1 MNWNALWPQIEQA
14 AVNTAKLAAKQY
26 EDEARA
32 DAEAFVNRAGALLL
46 KYTTQL
52 AADEIS
58 EAEFADLVQG
68 LKDLAT
74 LNALTEAGLGAVAL
88 QALRDAV
95 VSAIIQV
102 VLDAV

>member
-1 MNWNALWPQIEQA
+1 MNWNELWPQIEQA
-14 AVNTAKLAAKQY
+14 AVTTARLAAKQY
-26 EDEARA
+26 AAEATA
-32 DAEAFVNRAGALLL
+32 DAEAFVKQAGALLL

-52 AADEIS
+52 AAGDITEG
-58 EAEFADLVQG
+58 EFADLVQG
-68 LKDLAT
+68 LKDLAA
-74 LNALTEAGLGAVAL
+74 LNALTEAGLAEVAL